1 MATASSFFVL
11 LLSFLACCHVVRAE
25 ILAVPNDTKTTQ
37 VLLKHQIGENLFAA
51 YRSLVLANKL
61 NGSILRNGGPSNNDQ
76 CWKDLANIK
85 NNPDQLFKCNAIF
98 FLIR

>member
-1 MATASSFFVL
+1 MAMDSLFFVL
-11 LLSFLACCHVVRAE
+11 LLSFLACCHVVKAD

-37 VLLKHQIGENLFAA
+37 LLLKHQIGLNLLAA
-51 YRSLVLANKL
+51 YQSFVLANKL

-85 NNPDQLFKCNAIF
+85 NNPDQLLKCNAIF
-98 FLIR
+98 LF